1 MKRISQLF
9 STAAVAGAMLVGSYT
24 MMAQD
29 AVQTTPSTT
38 TAGTVSEFGPSTI
51 VVKTRSDAEP
61 VRYSYTKRTTYV
73 DESGNPVSME
83 TVRSGAPVTV
93 YYDREDG
100 GMVARKVVVRKTV
113 SADPDAPAVVQ
124 QRTTTTSTA
133 GTISEFDPNTIVV
146 KSTTSAEPARYSY
159 TKTTTYVDE
168 NGNPVSMETVKSGLP
183 VTVYYD
189 RDGDNMVARKVVV
202 RRATTVEPA
211 PEAGTVIEHKKT
223 TTTTTEDR

>member
-1 MKRISQLF
+1 MKRINHFISA
-9 STAAVAGAMLVGSYT
+9 AAVAGAMLFGSYT
-24 MMAQD
+24 LMAQD
-29 AVQTTPSTT
+29 AVQTTTTSTT
-38 TAGTVSEFGPSTI
+38 TAGTISEFGPRTI
-51 VVKTRSDAEP
+51 VVRTQSDAAP
-61 VRYSYTKRTTYV
+61 VSYSYTKRTTYV

-113 SADPDAPAVVQ
+113 SADPAAPGVVEQ
-124 QRTTTTSTA
+124 KTTTTSTA

-146 KSTTSAEPARYSY
+146 RSESAPEPVRYSY

-202 RRATTVEPA
+202 RRTTAVDAA
-211 PEAGTVIEHKKT
+211 PGTVIEHKKT
-223 TTTTTEDR
+223 TTTTTSDQ